1 MDGNN
6 RKPYDTGSFSGE
18 DADAAGVI
26 SIEQLRYLIRLLD
39 HSDVAEVELRRA
51 EAGTRLVLRK
61 VKAPENSGQQTA
73 IPTSSAISPA
83 PLVETN
89 TIHNIVAPLVGIF
102 HKATKPK
109 AKPLVAVGDRVKAG
123 QHVGAIESLNV
134 INEVEAPTAGRIVE
148 ILVQEGQ
155 PVEYGQ
161 QLMTIDSTEGA

>member
-6 RKPYDTGSFSGE
+6 RKPYDMGSLSGDE
-18 DADAAGVI
+18 AGAASVI

-61 VKAPENSGQQTA
+61 VKAPENSGQQAA
-73 IPTSSAISPA
+73 IPTSTAISPA
-83 PLVETN
+83 PSVETN
-89 TIHNIVAPLVGIF
+89 TIHNVVAPLVGVF

-109 AKPLVAVGDRVKAG
+109 AKPLVAVGDHVKAG

-134 INEVEAPTAGRIVE
+134 INEVEAPAAGRIVE

>member
-6 RKPYDTGSFSGE
+6 RKPYDMGPLSSEETDGAS
-18 DADAAGVI
+18 VI
-26 SIEQLRYLIRLLD
+26 SIEQLRHLVCLLD
-39 HSDVAEVELRRA
+39 SSDVTEVELRHID
-51 EAGTRLVLRK
+51 AGTRLVLRK
-61 VKAPENSGQQTA
+61 VKAPENSSQQA
-73 IPTSSAISPA
+73 VIPTSTTIGPA
-83 PLVETN
+83 PFVEMN
-89 TIHNIVAPLVGIF
+89 TIHNVVAPLVGIF
-102 HKATKPK
+102 HNATNPK

-134 INEVEAPTAGRIVE
+134 INEVEAPAAGCIVE